1 MPEAKKRPTQ
11 KRWIAKKRQPATFNV
26 VGMSAAFPGQT
37 MEWTIVVGDDGYV
50 CTRKTDGR
58 RVFIAWRE
66 AIGLAMFDGRDSAR
80 QKEKKL

>member
-11 KRWIAKKRQPATFNV
+11 KRWVAKKRQSATFNV

-37 MEWTIVVGDDGYV
+37 MDWTVVVSIAGYV

-58 RVFIAWRE
+58 RVSISWRE
-66 AIGLAMFDGRDSAR
+66 AIGSAMFMGYDSVR
-80 QKEKKL
+80 EVKKL

>member
-11 KRWIAKKRQPATFNV
+11 KRWVAKKRQPATFNV

-37 MEWTIVVGDDGYV
+37 MEWTVVVSDDGYV

-58 RVFIAWRE
+58 RVSIAWRE
-66 AIGLAMFDGRDSAR
+66 AIGSAMFMGHDSAR
-80 QKEKKL
+80 DEKKL